1 MQEISITPVELF
13 FMGGLLNARY
23 IDYSYIAAMPDIQI
37 NYETIR
43 QETMKQMEDKGWIEE
58 SFDGEVEVSAEVSRL
73 LLPIFFGEI
82 ETRLVRSN
90 DVNFHVHDSQIV
102 MAVMQQEG
110 LSVSEVDDD
119 TLTDL
124 FKGEDVRLV
133 LADVRSGYKELS
145 FTAEEM
151 LDGQN
156 IRKAIQFVKGEEE

>member
-37 NYETIR
+37 NYEAIR

-58 SFDGEVEVSAEVSRL
+58 SFCGEVKVSDEVSRL

-90 DVNFHVHDSQIV
+90 EVNFHVHDSQIV

-110 LSVSEVDDD
+110 LSVSEVDED

-124 FKGEDVRLV
+124 FKGEEVRLV
-133 LADVRSGYKELS
+133 LADVRKGYKELS
-145 FTAEEM
+145 FSADEM
-151 LDGQN
+151 FDGKN